1 MFAGFEVAAQVF
13 SCIGLLVLIAACFL
27 AVFLNFMTQNSAH
40 NRWLEITVFVGGK
53 KRCHVL
59 PLIQICWPQSCPFY
73 EELELETRMG
83 FKKGAGVWFE
93 PFAFFS
99 VITPINN

>member
-1 MFAGFEVAAQVF
+1 MSHFNITHKAFRNKYFIFIYYLVIMLAGFEVAAQVF

-59 PLIQICWPQSCPFY
+59 PLIQIC
-73 EELELETRMG
+73 
-83 FKKGAGVWFE
+83 
-93 PFAFFS
+93 
-99 VITPINN
+99 